1 MGNVIQ
7 ECIFQSAQKHAKIMF
22 INVREDTDA
31 AWEKDIAM
39 IIDSGRRLQELSL
52 KSDNRNLC
60 PDLCQALIC
69 DN

>member
-1 MGNVIQ
+1 
-7 ECIFQSAQKHAKIMF
+7 MF

-39 IIDSGRRLQELSL
+39 IIDSGRRLQDLSL

-60 PDLCQALIC
+60 PDLPGFNLWQL
-69 DN
+69 N